1 MARKLNYTTIL
12 GEKSRQDFENGCGYV
27 YGIWPGMRFDTQKRN
42 AFERASLL
50 ASRTCS
56 VPDLQNTATTIAP
69 CLAIS
74 ATLLLPKSLKR
85 EILVSKTA
93 GNLANVG

>member
-1 MARKLNYTTIL
+1 MTSGHFAVVLDTLIL
-12 GEKSRQDFENGCGYV
+12 IIRLE
-27 YGIWPGMRFDTQKRN
+27 RFLKGLLC
-42 AFERASLL
+42 SLL
-50 ASRTCS
+50 GRAPS
-56 VPDLQNTATTIAP
+56 PNHKINTATTIAP

-85 EILVSKTA
+85 EILVSETA